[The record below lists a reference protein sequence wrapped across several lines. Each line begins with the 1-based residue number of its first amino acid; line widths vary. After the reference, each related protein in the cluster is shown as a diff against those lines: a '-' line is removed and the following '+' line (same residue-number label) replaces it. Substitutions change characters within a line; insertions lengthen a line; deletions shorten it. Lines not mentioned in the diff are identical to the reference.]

1 MKRFLTI
8 VLGLIMAL
16 SIVCFSACSGGNDN
30 GYLTLYAPDGA
41 PALSVARL
49 INDKNIIKNLDIKIV
64 DAKEIT
70 SKVSGENPVAD
81 VCILPVNIAS
91 KILGNANTYQ
101 MLGVVTNGNLFIM
114 KKGAG
119 DTITTAN
126 INSLVGKT
134 VGVIQIAGV
143 PGVTFKAIL
152 QSNNLEW
159 TEGNETVD
167 STKVNLV
174 GLSGGTEVK
183 PQSSCDYFVVPEPAA
198 TTKQNATSGALSI
211 VGSLQQLYSESENG
225 YPQAVIVAKKSVIQ
239 SNNNMVKQ
247 IVNSFSDNVNW
258 LKDENT
264 SKETIVNAVISG
276 FEKEMNATFSAQN
289 LNDTVIDNCAI
300 RFTDGISAKSS
311 VLTYLSKI
319 NLVTNNSFGTPV
331 DNFFIK
337 IS

>member
-16 SIVCFSACSGGNDN
+16 SIVCFSACSGNGDN
-30 GYLTLYAPDGA
+30 KGLTLYAPDGA
-41 PALSVARL
+41 PALSIARL
-49 INDKNIIKNLDIKIV
+49 INDKNIIKNLDVKII

-91 KILGNANTYQ
+91 KVLGNANTYQ

-119 DTITTAN
+119 DNVTTSN
-126 INSLVGKT
+126 INTLVGKT

-152 QSNNLEW
+152 KSNNLEW
-159 TEGNETVD
+159 TEGNQAVD

-183 PQSSCDYFVVPEPAA
+183 PTSSCDYFVVPEPAA
-198 TTKQNATSGALSI
+198 TTKQNATSGALTI
-211 VGSLQQLYSESENG
+211 VGSLQQLYGENENG
-225 YPQAVIVAKKSVIQ
+225 YPQAVIVAKKSVIS
-239 SNNNMVKQ
+239 SNYNMVKQ

-289 LNDTVIDNCAI
+289 LNDAVIDNCAI
-300 RFTDGISAKSS
+300 RFTDGILAKSS
-311 VLTYLSKI
+311 VLAYLSKI
-319 NLVTNNSFGTPV
+319 NEVTNNSFGTPV
-331 DNFFIK
+331 DDFFIK

>member
-1 MKRFLTI
+1 MKRFLTF
-8 VLGLIMAL
+8 VLTLILAL
-16 SIVCFSACSGGNDN
+16 SVVAFSACTGGNDN
-30 GYLTLYAPDGA
+30 ASLTLYAPDGA
-41 PALSVARL
+41 PALSVAKL
-49 INDKNIIKNLDIKIV
+49 INDKNIVKNLDIKIV

-70 SKVSGENPVAD
+70 SKVSGKNPVAD

-91 KILGNANTYQ
+91 KVLGSATNYQ

-114 KKGAG
+114 KKGSG
-119 DTITTAN
+119 DNITTAN
-126 INSLVGKT
+126 INTLVGKT

-152 QSNNLEW
+152 NSNSLEW

-198 TTKQNATSGALSI
+198 TTKQNATSGALTI
-211 VGSLQQLYSESENG
+211 VGSLQQLYSENENG

-239 SNNNMVKQ
+239 SNYNMVKQ
-247 IVNSFSDNVNW
+247 VVNSFSDNVAW

-264 SKETIVNAVISG
+264 SKETIVNAVVSA

-289 LNDTVIDNCAI
+289 LNDAVIENCAI
-300 RFTDGISAKSS
+300 KFTDAITMKSN

-319 NLVTNNSFGTPV
+319 NGVTNNAFGTPV
-331 DNFFIK
+331 DDFFIK